1 MPIQNVVVAGGGVL
15 GSQIAYQTALHDF
28 KVTLYDLSDESLQRA
43 QERIK
48 ALFPDY
54 HHDLGLSQE
63 DFDRHL
69 ANLSYT
75 TDLET
80 AVADADLVIEAIPEK
95 LTIKE
100 AFYQQLSKLAPEKT
114 IFASNSSSLLP
125 SQLVG
130 YTDRPDRYLHLHFAN
145 HIWSRNTAEVMGTK
159 KTDPKIFAE
168 IVNFASAIGM
178 IPVPLH
184 KEQPG
189 YVLNAMLI
197 PWLNSALVL
206 WAKGVTDPLTIDRT
220 WMKDLEAPV
229 GPFGILDIIG
239 LRTHYNIV
247 KNMADKTGN
256 ADLQLAA
263 AKMKER
269 IDANKLGPSTGEG
282 FYHWPNPAFLS
293 PDFLK

>member
-28 KVTLYDLSDESLQRA
+28 KVTLYDLSSESLQQA

-48 ALFPDY
+48 VLFPDY
-54 HHDLGLSQE
+54 HHDLGLSQA

-75 TDLET
+75 TGLET

-159 KTDPKIFAE
+159 DTDPKIFAE

-197 PWLNSALVL
+197 PWLNSALIL

-247 KNMADKTGN
+247 KNMADKTDN